1 MTIDSEAWER
11 ALREDKVI
19 KKVLADAR
27 PIRSQPKSIP
37 ASIRA
42 GRELIADNDRQL
54 QYIFRRVASS
64 LR

>member
-1 MTIDSEAWER
+1 MTFDSEAWER
-11 ALREDKVI
+11 ALRENEVI

-42 GRELIADNDRQL
+42 GRELIADC
-54 QYIFRRVASS
+54 
-64 LR
+64 